1 MSAPVPRIS
10 YLSLGLVLAAS
21 SAGGAPL
28 AAQEPVRLA
37 GVVADEATWTPIAS
51 ATVVLVESGL
61 ETKSAANGTFA
72 FADAPVGPATVR
84 VDAPGFATM
93 VQEVTVT
100 EDGVVFVQFILPSMS
115 AFLEEILVVGRAEKG
130 APLSET
136 KTAADLLAGQLPG
149 VGSGTGMVGRN
160 LMSVQ
165 LRGVSS
171 FTAQKE
177 PDVFLNGVRVGGSF
191 EDALGTLQKIPASD
205 VKEIRLARGPASA
218 VQQGSADGAIYITT
232 KSGADR

>member
-1 MSAPVPRIS
+1 MSAPAPRIS
-10 YLSLGLVLAAS
+10 CLFLGLALAAL
-21 SAGGAPL
+21 SAGAAPL
-28 AAQEPVRLA
+28 AAQAPVRLA
-37 GVVADEATWTPIAS
+37 GVVADEATWTPISS
-51 ATVVLVESGL
+51 ATVVLVETGL
-61 ETKSAANGTFA
+61 ETKSAANGTFT

-115 AFLEEILVVGRAEKG
+115 AFLEEILVVGRAEKA

-149 VGSGTGMVGRN
+149 VGSGSGMVGRN
-160 LMSVQ
+160 LISVQ

-218 VQQGSADGAIYITT
+218 VQQGSADGAIYVTT
-232 KSGADR
+232 KSGSDR